1 MKAMAHA
8 QIQVQP
14 TGFDAKRWVFLGVV
28 AVLLWMMCDAA
39 LAAETVAADPFKD
52 TALATALGKL
62 TAALNGGIARS
73 LAVVAVIGAG
83 IMALTGRMEWSR
95 AVVVVLG
102 VGLIFSASAMIE
114 ALFPIAK

>member
-28 AVLLWMMCDAA
+28 GVLLWMACDVA
-39 LAAETVAADPFKD
+39 LAADPFEK
-52 TALATALGKL
+52 TALATALKNL
-62 TAALNGGIARS
+62 TDALNGAVARS

-114 ALFPIAK
+114 ALFPVAK